1 MMEEMGIEQYLLMDH
16 AAYKE
21 IMIKN
26 MIKNQRNTIDIKIL
40 TNDKYKDQ
48 TIEQIVEDIKRLID
62 E

>member
-1 MMEEMGIEQYLLMDH
+1 MEEMGIEQYLLMDH